1 MVSVGYG
8 WFQVVSNG
16 FGWFAVLVVTIFLA
30 GHLYLDNVP
39 PLATG
44 QLFLSAEV
52 ALSSKP

>member
-1 MVSVGYG
+1 MVSVGFG

-30 GHLYLDNVP
+30 GHLYFANVP
-39 PLATG
+39 PLATE

-52 ALSSKP
+52 ALSTKP